1 MPIGSDSPSLR
12 QEDLARCRDILRVG
26 SKSFYVAAALLP
38 GRVRGPVTAL
48 YAFCRVADEAVDGPG
63 ASPDAVDE
71 LRRRLD
77 GAYAGQPADHPVDRS
92 LSAVVREYAIPRT
105 VPDAM
110 LEGFVWDLSGH
121 EYRTV
126 SDVYA
131 YSARVG
137 ATVGVMVSAIMGAR
151 SAPALARA
159 SDLGV
164 AMQMTNIARDVGED
178 ARQGRLYLPAD
189 WMMEAGIDPGP
200 WLGDPRFS
208 PALAGVVR
216 RFLDD
221 AGRLYSRAR
230 AGIQLV
236 PSDCRLAITSALLIY
251 ADIGREIERSGFD
264 SVSRRAYTSRTR
276 KAMLVAR
283 ALRREKGDAAATDE
297 PTVPEARFLVEAFS
311 RPNA

>member
-1 MPIGSDSPSLR
+1 MQTEAASLR

-38 GRVRGPVTAL
+38 GRVRAPVTAL
-48 YAFCRVADEAVDGPG
+48 YAFCRVADEAVDGPD
-63 ASPDAVDE
+63 ATPDAVDR
-71 LRRRLD
+71 LRVRLD
-77 GAYAGQPADHPVDRS
+77 GAYTGHPDDHPVDRS
-92 LSAVVREYAIPRT
+92 LSRVVREYAIPRE
-105 VPDAM
+105 VLDAM
-110 LEGFVWDLSGH
+110 LEGFVWDLSGY
-121 EYRTV
+121 EYRTI

-151 SAPALARA
+151 SATALARA

-178 ARQGRLYLPAD
+178 ARRGRLYLPAD
-189 WMMEAGIDPGP
+189 WMVEAGIDPDS
-200 WLGDPRFS
+200 WLADASFS
-208 PALAGVVR
+208 PELAAVVR
-216 RFLDD
+216 RLLED

-230 AGIQLV
+230 AGIPLV

-251 ADIGREIERSGFD
+251 ADIGREIERAGYD

-276 KAMLVAR
+276 KAVLVAR
-283 ALRREKGDAAATDE
+283 ALRRGRGAPAATDE
-297 PTVPEARFLVEAFS
+297 PTVPEARFLVEAFG
-311 RPNA
+311 RPSA

>member
-1 MPIGSDSPSLR
+1 MQAESASLR

-38 GRVRGPVTAL
+38 GRVRAPVTAL
-48 YAFCRVADEAVDGPG
+48 YAFCRIADEAIDGPG
-63 ASPDAVDE
+63 ATPDAVE
-71 LRRRLD
+71 GLRRRLD
-77 GAYAGQPADHPVDRS
+77 GAYSGQPDDHPVDRS
-92 LSAVVREYAIPRT
+92 LSLVVQEYAIPRA

-110 LEGFVWDLSGH
+110 LEGFVWDLAGR
-121 EYRTV
+121 EYRTL

-131 YSARVG
+131 YAARVG

-178 ARQGRLYLPAD
+178 ARRGRIYLPAE
-189 WMMEAGIDPGP
+189 WMVEAGIDPDS
-200 WLGDPRFS
+200 WLADPTFS
-208 PALAGVVR
+208 PELAGVVQR
-216 RFLDD
+216 LVED
-221 AGRLYSRAR
+221 ADALYSRAR

-251 ADIGREIERSGFD
+251 ADIGREIQRAGYD
-264 SVSRRAYTSRTR
+264 SVSRRAFTSRTR
-276 KAMLVAR
+276 KAVLVAR
-283 ALRREKGDAAATDE
+283 ALRRDRGARPATDE
-297 PTVPEARFLVEAFS
+297 PTVPEARFLVEAFGPAS
-311 RPNA
+311 P

>member
-1 MPIGSDSPSLR
+1 MQAESASLR

-38 GRVRGPVTAL
+38 GRVRAPVTAL
-48 YAFCRVADEAVDGPG
+48 YAFCRIADEAIDGPG
-63 ASPDAVDE
+63 ATPDAVE
-71 LRRRLD
+71 GLRRRLD
-77 GAYAGQPADHPVDRS
+77 GAYSGQPDDHPVDRS
-92 LSAVVREYAIPRT
+92 LSLVVQEYAIPRA

-110 LEGFVWDLSGH
+110 LEGFVWDLAGR
-121 EYRTV
+121 EYRTL

-131 YSARVG
+131 YAARVG

-178 ARQGRLYLPAD
+178 ARRGRIYLPAE
-189 WMMEAGIDPGP
+189 WMVEAGIDPDS
-200 WLGDPRFS
+200 WLADPAFS
-208 PALAGVVR
+208 PELAGVVQR
-216 RFLDD
+216 LVED
-221 AGRLYSRAR
+221 ADGLYSRAR

-251 ADIGREIERSGFD
+251 ADIGREIQRAGYD
-264 SVSRRAYTSRTR
+264 SVSRRAFTSRTR
-276 KAMLVAR
+276 KAVLVAR
-283 ALRREKGDAAATDE
+283 ALRRDRGARPGTVE
-297 PTVPEARFLVEAFS
+297 PTVPEARFLVEAFGPAS
-311 RPNA
+311 P